1 MAKSQP
7 HRRWL
12 YFLLQEGKYTP
23 PTLSC
28 MVNNVLLFSI
38 VPRAQFLA
46 FDVTCELE
54 IGLFTFREQWMNIL
68 RTFIFLYNTQQ

>member
-1 MAKSQP
+1 
-7 HRRWL
+7 
-12 YFLLQEGKYTP
+12 
-23 PTLSC
+23 